1 MTALAPE
8 LAQQDLETLVAQVW
22 STYVLDEGPLP
33 APPASWTSATPCWS
47 SAVSV
52 TGAWHG
58 MIAVDLAQDAA
69 VALTRAMLAMEDD
82 EEPAAE
88 DLVDAVGEVA
98 NMVGGNVKAL
108 VPGPSGLSLPVVGQ
122 SPLAAPSDLAPSLC
136 LDLTWNGHPLRVRVL
151 TGAGSSAG
159 SAVEPSTAPRQ
170 EMLP

>member
-33 APPASWTSATPCWS
+33 APPAPWNDASPCWS

-58 MIAVDLAQDAA
+58 MIAVDLAESAA
-69 VALTRAMLAMEDD
+69 VALTRAMLAMDDD
-82 EEPAAE
+82 EEPASE
-88 DLVDAVGEVA
+88 DLVDAVGELA
-98 NMVGGNVKAL
+98 NMIGGNVKAL
-108 VPGPSGLSLPVVGQ
+108 VPGPSGLSLPVVGH
-122 SPLAAPSDLAPSLC
+122 SPLAAPSELAPTLT
-136 LDLTWNGHPLRVRVL
+136 LDLTWRGTPLRVRVL
-151 TGAGSSAG
+151 TAGSRGES
-159 SAVEPSTAPRQ
+159 PTAPPQ